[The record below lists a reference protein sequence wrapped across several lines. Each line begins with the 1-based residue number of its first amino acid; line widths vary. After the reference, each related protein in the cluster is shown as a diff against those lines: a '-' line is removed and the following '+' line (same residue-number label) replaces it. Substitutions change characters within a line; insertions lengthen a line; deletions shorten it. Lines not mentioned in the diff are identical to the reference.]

1 MFAGGAGRD
10 TQQRFHF
17 RAIGNSPIA
26 DALIVFAQDLRGALD
41 LRLGAFDFQ
50 VVIAQM
56 RSDVKGG
63 LEEFKI
69 FVEGSEEFVDATC
82 QPDGLFHSDSRERSL
97 LDTTPIARISVA
109 REGGRVKAR
118 AQDSSESNMRRNL
131 SQRRRDG
138 SRSWKVSLLGTACL
152 NMPDCGPCIPQ
163 NCIGW
168 LIPGRIG

>member
-1 MFAGGAGRD
+1 MFTRGTRGDA
-10 TQQRFHF
+10 QQGFYF
-17 RAIGNSPIA
+17 RAVGNSPVA

-82 QPDGLFHSDSRERSL
+82 QTDGLLHSVSRERSL
-97 LDTTPIARISVA
+97 LDTTPIAGISVA
-109 REGGRVKAR
+109 REGGRVKAGP
-118 AQDSSESNMRRNL
+118 QDSSESNPAVA
-131 SQRRRDG
+131 G
-138 SRSWKVSLLGTACL
+138 S
-152 NMPDCGPCIPQ
+152 
-163 NCIGW
+163 
-168 LIPGRIG
+168 